1 MHVPRIIPAIIP
13 DSLDTL
19 RARVREV
26 RGCVQRVQLDVMD
39 GRYTATTSWPYDSA
53 DAKAFENL
61 RREDEGLPYWQDI
74 DYEVDLMVTRP
85 EECLEEW
92 VLTGAACL
100 IVHVE
105 STEHVPEII
114 ALCRDRR
121 VELGLALKP
130 STDIER
136 IAPYVEDVVF
146 AQCMGSDRIGAYGVP
161 LEPRAL
167 DTIRALVARYPKLSV
182 GVDIGV
188 NESTLPALCAAGA
201 TRFAVGSAIFTNP
214 SPRRAYG
221 ELDSLAAVHLSSPES
236 AA

>member
-13 DSLDTL
+13 DSIDTL

-26 RGCVQRVQLDVMD
+26 RGSVQRVQLDVLD
-39 GRYTATTSWPYDSA
+39 GHYTPTASWPYDSA
-53 DAKAFENL
+53 DAKAFESL
-61 RREDEGLPYWQDI
+61 RREDDGLPYWQDV

-85 EECLEEW
+85 EERAEEW

-105 STEHVPEII
+105 STERVPEII

-121 VELGLALKP
+121 VELALALKP

-136 IAPYVEDVVF
+136 IAPYAEDLVF
-146 AQCMGSDRIGAYGVP
+146 VQCMGSDRIGAYGVP

-167 DTIRALVARYPKLSV
+167 DTIRALATRYPHLPI

-188 NESTLPALCAAGA
+188 NEKTLPALCAAGA
-201 TRFAVGSAIFTNP
+201 TRFAVGSAIFATP

-221 ELDSLAAVHLSSPES
+221 ELDALAATHLSPEP